1 MPFMREFMYAE
12 INIYSL
18 IILLLIFINVY
29 HRAEKYLLEQKLFF
43 ALLCANALLLV
54 FDTGMWLMDGRPGAL
69 LRSLYLFVTVIYYIL
84 NPAICFIWY
93 LYTDYKINKSEARL
107 RKRLIPMSVPVWVNA
122 FLAIQSAFRGGL
134 FYIDSSNVYHRDHLF
149 IVMFIICYSYL
160 FYSLCLTIAGK
171 DKAGKENFLPLLLFP
186 LPTIF
191 GGILQTMYYGISTL
205 WVGATLSVLIIFITM
220 QNNQLY
226 TDYLTGL
233 SNRRQLDNY
242 LLEKTQNGHSG
253 KLLGGVML
261 DLDSFKSINDLY
273 GHDAGDEALKY
284 TAKLLKKTFNKN
296 DFIARYGGDEF
307 VVVMHVRNREEMS
320 DVITKLRKNLR
331 DFNDQ
336 NLRPYPL
343 SFSIGYDLFH
353 PESGNAVSDFLK
365 SIDTLMYADKVRS

>member
-1 MPFMREFMYAE
+1 MSFMQEFMYAE

-54 FDTGMWLMDGRPGAL
+54 FDTGMWLMDGRPGAI
-69 LRSLYLFVTVIYYIL
+69 LRSLYLFVTVTYYIL

-107 RKRLIPMSVPVWVNA
+107 RKRLIPMSVPVLVNA
-122 FLAIQSAFRGGL
+122 FLAVRSIFRGGL

-149 IVMFIICYSYL
+149 IIMFIICYSYL
-160 FYSLCLTIAGK
+160 SYSLCLVIAGK
-171 DKAGKENFLPLLLFP
+171 EKAGKENFLPLLLFP

-191 GGILQTMYYGISTL
+191 GGIVQTMFYGISTL

-242 LLEKTQNGHSG
+242 LLEKTQSSHSG
-253 KLLGGVML
+253 KMLGGVMI

-273 GHDAGDEALKY
+273 GHDAGDEALKH
-284 TAKLLKKTFNKN
+284 TAKLLNKTFGKN
-296 DFIARYGGDEF
+296 NFIARYGGDEF
-307 VVVMHVRNREEMS
+307 VIVMDVRNREEMS
-320 DVITKLRKNLR
+320 DMVTKLRKNLR

-336 NLRPYPL
+336 NLLPYPL
-343 SFSIGYDLFH
+343 SFSIGHDLFY
-353 PESGNAVSDFLK
+353 PETGNNVPSFLK
-365 SIDTLMYADKVRS
+365 RIDSLMYADKVRN